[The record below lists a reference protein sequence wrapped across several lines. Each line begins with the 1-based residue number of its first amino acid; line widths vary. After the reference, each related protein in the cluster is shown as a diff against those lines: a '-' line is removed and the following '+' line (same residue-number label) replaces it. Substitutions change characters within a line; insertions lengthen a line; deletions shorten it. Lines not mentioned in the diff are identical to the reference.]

1 MSKKIYL
8 FSLVLLALAFTACSE
23 TETVD
28 KYDNWRSRN
37 ESFIDSLANV
47 FEAGTDP
54 LLLRIKVE
62 QGNDYIY
69 YKTKTPITVNSVH
82 TEVLGEKPTSTA
94 VVKAFYKGTNIL
106 GERFD
111 GFEGADPVDG
121 DSNASQPDN
130 PPVSFDLS
138 GSVIEG
144 WKEAIPH
151 MKVGERWLIYIP
163 WKYCYGSTG
172 NSNTTLIPGYSAL
185 IFDIQLLDADSIQK
199 KSEPSKD

>member
-8 FSLVLLALAFTACSE
+8 FSLVLMTLAFTACSE

-37 ESFIDSLANV
+37 EAFIDSLANV

-54 LLLRIKVE
+54 DLLRIKVL
-62 QGNDYIY
+62 QGHDYIY
-69 YKTKTPITVNSVH
+69 YKTKTPIAVTSITTDVF
-82 TEVLGEKPTSTA
+82 GKKPTSTA
-94 VVKAFYKGTNIL
+94 VVTAFYKGTNML

-111 GFEGADPVDG
+111 GFEGTDPVDG
-121 DSNASQPDN
+121 NSNASQPDT
-130 PPVSFDLS
+130 PPISFDLS
-138 GSVIEG
+138 SNVIEG

-151 MKVGERWLIYIP
+151 MTVGERWLIYIP
-163 WKYCYGSTG
+163 WKYAYGSTG

-185 IFDIQLLDADSIQK
+185 IFDIQLLDADSVQEEK
-199 KSEPSKD
+199 

>member
-1 MSKKIYL
+1 MHVGYRYGLRYDAHS
-8 FSLVLLALAFTACSE
+8 SLLLERSVRGVEARSVVAYADDGGALLA
-23 TETVD
+23 V
-28 KYDNWRSRN
+28 Y
-37 ESFIDSLANV
+37 V
-47 FEAGTDP
+47 
-54 LLLRIKVE
+54 
-62 QGNDYIY
+62 
-69 YKTKTPITVNSVH
+69 
-82 TEVLGEKPTSTA
+82 
-94 VVKAFYKGTNIL
+94 
-106 GERFD
+106 D

-121 DSNASQPDN
+121 DSNASQPDT

>member
-1 MSKKIYL
+1 M
-8 FSLVLLALAFTACSE
+8 
-23 TETVD
+23 
-28 KYDNWRSRN
+28 
-37 ESFIDSLANV
+37 
-47 FEAGTDP
+47 
-54 LLLRIKVE
+54 
-62 QGNDYIY
+62 
-69 YKTKTPITVNSVH
+69 
-82 TEVLGEKPTSTA
+82 
-94 VVKAFYKGTNIL
+94 KAFYKGTNIL

-121 DSNASQPDN
+121 DSNASQPDT

-138 GSVIEG
+138 GNVIEG

>member
-8 FSLVLLALAFTACSE
+8 FSLVLLALTFTACSE

-37 ESFIDSLANV
+37 EAFIDSLANV

-54 LLLRIKVE
+54 ELKRIKVM
-62 QGNDYIY
+62 QGHDYIY
-69 YKTKTPITVNSVH
+69 YKEKTPIKVNSVT
-82 TEVLGEKPTSTA
+82 TEVEGERPTYTA
-94 VVKAFYKGTNIL
+94 NVTVFYKGTNML

-121 DSNASQPDN
+121 DSNASQPDT
-130 PPVSFDLS
+130 PPVTLS
-138 GSVIEG
+138 LSDVVEG
-144 WKEAIPH
+144 WKEAIPY
-151 MKVGERWLIYIP
+151 MKVGERWVIYIP
-163 WKYCYGSTG
+163 WKYGYGSAG

-185 IFDIQLLDADSIQK
+185 IFDIQLLDADSVQ
-199 KSEPSKD
+199 ENL

>member
-8 FSLVLLALAFTACSE
+8 FSLVLMALAFTACSE
-23 TETVD
+23 TEEVG
-28 KYDNWRSRN
+28 KYDNWQARN
-37 ESFIDSLANV
+37 ENFIDSLANV
-47 FEAGTDP
+47 YEAGTDRE
-54 LLLRIKVE
+54 LKRIKVM
-62 QGNDYIY
+62 QGHDYIY
-69 YKTKTPITVNSVH
+69 YKEKTPITVNSVD
-82 TEVLGEKPTSTA
+82 TEVFGEKPTSTA

-121 DSNASQPDN
+121 DSNASQPDT
-130 PPVSFDLS
+130 PPVPFDLS

-151 MKVGERWLIYIP
+151 MTVGERWLIYIP
-163 WKYCYGSTG
+163 WKYCYGSGG

-199 KSEPSKD
+199 KPEPSKD

>member
-23 TETVD
+23 TEEVG

-37 ESFIDSLANV
+37 EAFIDSLANV

-54 LLLRIKVE
+54 SLQRIKVL
-62 QGNDYIY
+62 QGHDYIY
-69 YKTKTPITVNSVH
+69 YKKKTPIPVVSVP
-82 TEVLGEKPTSTA
+82 TKVTGKKPTYTA
-94 VVKAFYKGTNIL
+94 TVTTFYKGTNIL
-106 GERFD
+106 EERFD

-121 DSNASQPDN
+121 DSNPSHADT
-130 PPVSFDLS
+130 PPVPFDLS

-151 MKVGERWLIYIP
+151 MEVGERWLIYIP
-163 WKYCYGSTG
+163 WKYCYGSSG
-172 NSNTTLIPGYSAL
+172 SSSTTLIPGYSAL
-185 IFDIQLLDADSIQK
+185 IFDIQLLDADSVQEQAQK
-199 KSEPSKD
+199 

>member
-8 FSLVLLALAFTACSE
+8 FSLVLLALTFTACSE

-37 ESFIDSLANV
+37 EAFIDSLANV

-54 LLLRIKVE
+54 KLKRIKVM
-62 QGNDYIY
+62 QGHDYIY
-69 YKTKTPITVNSVH
+69 YKEKTPIKVNSV
-82 TEVLGEKPTSTA
+82 TTKVEGEKPTYTA
-94 VVKAFYKGTNIL
+94 NVTVFYKGTNML

-121 DSNASQPDN
+121 DSNASQPDT
-130 PPVSFDLS
+130 PPVTLS
-138 GSVIEG
+138 LSDVAEG
-144 WKEAIPH
+144 WKEAIPY
-151 MKVGERWLIYIP
+151 MKVGERWVIYIP
-163 WKYCYGSTG
+163 WKYGYGSAG

-185 IFDIQLLDADSIQK
+185 IFDIQLLDADSVQ
-199 KSEPSKD
+199 ENPQRD